1 MTKPRIN
8 TSVPHCP
15 KCEHYR
21 ENISHAEAYADISYL
36 GKLEVKLLKD
46 LIFPHFCMRGKK
58 LINNPESHDFCFLYA
73 SIKHKTDRASQFS

>member
-36 GKLEVKLLKD
+36 GKLEVKLLNKNGEVRQ
-46 LIFPHFCMRGKK
+46 L
-58 LINNPESHDFCFLYA
+58 
-73 SIKHKTDRASQFS
+73 